1 MIYLSS
7 FLFSD
12 EKVIDPNIYPYN
24 VFADKAERLLL
35 FAPITVLYG
44 ENASGKST
52 MLNIMANKLR
62 LEGLEYA
69 TSNQYG
75 RVPYF
80 LNFIK
85 GCSYALG
92 EEENGKALR
101 RIPQGSR
108 YIKSEDILYE
118 IKKIQQEQILE
129 DGYVYEHVRRGLAKE
144 QREEFRNSYATEQKL
159 EILKYAQEKYS
170 NGETTMQLLLDAFIP
185 DQLYLLD
192 EPEVSLSPE
201 NQVKLAEEI
210 NKMAR
215 FLGCQFII
223 ATHSPFMLGTLQAK
237 IYNLD
242 SECMDEAQWY
252 ELEYIRYF
260 YEFFEKHRHL
270 FCKDTI

>member
-1 MIYLSS
+1 MIYLSAFTIS
-7 FLFSD
+7 KKKMKS
-12 EKVIDPNIYPYN
+12 PHIYPYN
-24 VFADKAERLLL
+24 VFRRKEIYPII
-35 FAPITVLYG
+35 FAPITIIYG
-44 ENASGKST
+44 NNGSGKST
-52 MLNIMANKLR
+52 LLNIIAQKAGVR
-62 LEGLEYA
+62 GCETYA
-69 TSNQYG
+69 YG
-75 RVPYF
+75 QNYIDKFVRECSFGVGEDDSGKRV
-80 LNFIK
+80 
-85 GCSYALG
+85 S
-92 EEENGKALR
+92 
-101 RIPQGSR
+101 IPKYSL
-108 YIKSEDILYE
+108 YIKSEDILFE
-118 IKKIQQEQILE
+118 IKKIQQEDALE
-129 DGYVYEHVRRGLAKE
+129 RGYVFELMKQKGIGKEAAEKSFVSYENSFYSRKE
-144 QREEFRNSYATEQKL
+144 IMQF
-159 EILKYAQEKYS
+159 AQEKYS

>member
-170 NGETTMQLLLDAFIP
+170 NGETTMQLLLDAGR
-185 DQLYLLD
+185 LYGAGCPVSAGRAGGVAVSG
-192 EPEVSLSPE
+192 EP
-201 NQVKLAEEI
+201 
-210 NKMAR
+210 
-215 FLGCQFII
+215 
-223 ATHSPFMLGTLQAK
+223 
-237 IYNLD
+237 
-242 SECMDEAQWY
+242 DEAGGEAEPDGQVPG
-252 ELEYIRYF
+252 LPIHHIDPF
-260 YEFFEKHRHL
+260 AFHAGDAAG
-270 FCKDTI
+270 KDL